1 MNIFINTQK
10 EDKQIT
16 TMKKLKENIVECL
29 QNNGK
34 PEMTDEEKAKMQENI
49 TQKLKAGKKLT
60 KEEMDFLKKYNPQ
73 MYIHAMRVQRIAESV
88 EEQLK
93 HAKSKEEANRIMLTA
108 TAGID
113 KDDTDKE
120 YIVAAVNRISKEFKQ
135 SSDYNRLPD
144 TEEEAK
150 GTDKRNNRFKT
161 DDEDDDLKS
170 WSPLQEIID
179 EMPKF
184 NYGA

>member
-1 MNIFINTQK
+1 MHIYMNAQK
-10 EDKQIT
+10 EEKQIT
-16 TMKKLKENIVECL
+16 TMKALKDNIIECL

-34 PEMTDEEKAKMQENI
+34 PEMTDEEKNKMQENI
-49 TQKLKAGKKLT
+49 IRKLKSGKKLS
-60 KEEMDFLKKYNPQ
+60 KKEMDYLKKYNPQ
-73 MYIHAMRVQRIAESV
+73 MYIHAVRVQKIAESV

-93 HAKSKEEANRIMLTA
+93 HAKSKEEANRIMLTS

-113 KDDTDKE
+113 KDDPDKE

-161 DDEDDDLKS
+161 EDDEDDLKN
-170 WSPLQEIID
+170 WTPLQEVID

-184 NYGA
+184 NVGA